1 MTFAAALQGKT
12 LDRDFETKAV
22 NTIRMLAA
30 DAVQQANSGHPGM
43 PMGMAQAAFVLWTRY
58 LRYNPTNP
66 HWPNRDRFVLSA
78 GHGSMLLYALLYL
91 TGYDLPLE
99 ELKNFR
105 QWGSKTPGH
114 PEYGHTP
121 GVETTTGP
129 LGQGFANG
137 VGMALATHWLAQRFN
152 RPGYNIVDHYIYAI
166 VSDGD
171 LMEGI
176 ASEAASLAGHLKLGR
191 LIYLYD
197 DNHITIDGST
207 EVAYTEDWAKRFE
220 AYGWHVQKVDGLDGE
235 AVAQAIEAAQADP
248 RPSIIGCRTVIGY
261 GSPNKAGTSKVHGEA
276 LGEDELKR
284 TKENL
289 GWPLEPRFYVPDD
302 VLQFFRQAVPRG
314 QELEAEHQALLE
326 AYSREY
332 PAEAAEYRQFMA
344 GELPEGWQESVPPF
358 PAGKAVA
365 TRNASGAVINALAK
379 AIPNLIGG
387 SADLAG
393 SNKTTIDGSPFLAPG
408 DYSGRNI
415 HFGVREHGMAG
426 ILNGMALHG
435 GVIPYGG
442 TFLVFSDYARPSMRL
457 AALMG
462 IRVIYVMTHDSIGLG
477 EDGPTHQ
484 PIEHLAALRA
494 IPNMTVI
501 RPADANE
508 TIYAWIAALQ
518 NTQGPTVLALTRQ
531 NLPVYDRAAE
541 GLGEASGLLRG
552 GYVFFEQAEDGLDLV
567 LISTGSEVDIAY
579 QAAKALA
586 AEGVGVRVVS
596 LPSWELFQKQEEA
609 YRQQVLP
616 PGVPRLAIEA
626 ATPFGWERWVG
637 NDKSRGDII
646 GIDHFGASAPYQRIY
661 QEFGLTPERLAERA
675 RQLLAQSQ
683 PSRA

>member
-152 RPGYNIVDHYIYAI
+152 RPGYNIVDHHIYAI

-344 GELPEGWQESVPPF
+344 GELPEGWQESIPPF